1 MDKFMLFV
9 SIKENF
15 YVPGLLCA
23 ITLLG
28 TYKNRGLVF
37 LVAAGI
43 AIGLTDAIGH
53 NILKEGIQRVRP
65 CHVMPQ
71 DIIGIVSCSNS
82 FSFPSNHAANSFC
95 AATLL
100 SLCFRNTTIMAFAF
114 ALIVC
119 YSRVYLKVHYPS
131 DILGGMVLGTAM
143 GFLGY
148 LIYGRILKSIK
159 PQLALSYEP
168 KKNSNH

>member
-1 MDKFMLFV
+1 MLFV
-9 SIKENF
+9 TIKENF
-15 YVPGLLCA
+15 YIPGLLC
-23 ITLLG
+23 LLALVG

-37 LVAAGI
+37 IIAAVT

-65 CHVMPQ
+65 CHLLSQ

-100 SLCFRNTTIMAFAF
+100 SLCFRNTTLMAFAF

-119 YSRVYLKVHYPS
+119 YSRVYLRMHYPS

-148 LIYGRILKSIK
+148 LVYGKLLKHIK
-159 PQLALSYEP
+159 L
-168 KKNSNH
+168 

>member
-1 MDKFMLFV
+1 MLFV
-9 SIKENF
+9 TIKENF
-15 YVPGLLCA
+15 YIPGLLCLVA
-23 ITLLG
+23 LLG

-65 CHVMPQ
+65 CHVLPQ

-82 FSFPSNHAANSFC
+82 FSFPSNHAVNSFT

-100 SLCFRNTTIMAFAF
+100 SLCFRNTTFLVF
-114 ALIVC
+114 TLALIVC
-119 YSRVYLKVHYPS
+119 YARVYLKVHYPS
-131 DILGGMVLGTAM
+131 DIFGGMIFGSAM
-143 GFLGY
+143 GYFGF
-148 LIYGRILKSIK
+148 LIYGRILKYIK
-159 PQLALSYEP
+159 P
-168 KKNSNH
+168 